1 MEQRPG
7 PDPTVTQ
14 EVSPPDEVTAP
25 EELAL
30 AAGFPA
36 ADREQW
42 RVLVKAVLRRSG
54 STDLHG
60 PVDNALF
67 TAVGG
72 GPETAG
78 IDIAPLYVAEDA
90 GQLPRQ
96 VGVPGLTPFVRGRVA
111 GRDEY
116 IGWDV
121 RARHAHPDIGVTRKA
136 IATDL
141 DNGATSLWLVLGE
154 GAIPVEALRDV
165 LADVILDVAPVVL
178 QAGSQTLPAAEAFMA
193 LAAAGDADSD
203 AVTGNLG
210 VDPFGD
216 AIRTSSAPDLSVA
229 VELARLCHADFPS
242 LRPVMV
248 DGTVFHA
255 AGGGVVEELGCSLAA
270 AVGCLRA
277 LTDGGLEV
285 DSAFAALD
293 FRYSA
298 SADQFLTIAALR
310 AARRLWD
317 RVGEVSGASPAVRG
331 QRQHAVTSS
340 VMMTR
345 RDPWVNMLRTT
356 VACFA
361 AGVGG
366 ADAVTVMPFDSELG
380 LPDAFARRIARNTQ
394 ILLMEEGHL
403 SRVLD
408 PAGGSWYVESLTDH
422 LAAAAWDWFT
432 EIERAGG
439 LASAMSAGLIGDR
452 IASVWAARRDRL
464 AHRTEPITGVSEFPN
479 LAETLPAREPYPDGG
494 HRSQRS
500 ALPVVRAAGD
510 FEELRDRVD
519 AVAASQD
526 SKPAVF
532 LATLGPSAASTA
544 RASFAANLFQA
555 AGLQT
560 PSNGSDGGDDDG
572 GDAAIVA
579 AFSAAGTNV
588 VCLCGTDDMYAQR
601 AGDLTA
607 ALRAAGASQIW
618 LTGAVAPGGFDV
630 NRQEASASER
640 LDRVD
645 GRIFAGCD
653 ALAVLGA
660 VLEKLGIGSDGAVG
674 DDQDGGATP

>member
-1 MEQRPG
+1 
-7 PDPTVTQ
+7 
-14 EVSPPDEVTAP
+14 
-25 EELAL
+25 
-30 AAGFPA
+30 
-36 ADREQW
+36 
-42 RVLVKAVLRRSG
+42 
-54 STDLHG
+54 
-60 PVDNALF
+60 
-67 TAVGG
+67 
-72 GPETAG
+72 
-78 IDIAPLYVAEDA
+78 
-90 GQLPRQ
+90 
-96 VGVPGLTPFVRGRVA
+96 
-111 GRDEY
+111 
-116 IGWDV
+116 
-121 RARHAHPDIGVTRKA
+121 
-136 IATDL
+136 
-141 DNGATSLWLVLGE
+141 
-154 GAIPVEALRDV
+154 
-165 LADVILDVAPVVL
+165 
-178 QAGSQTLPAAEAFMA
+178 
-193 LAAAGDADSD
+193 
-203 AVTGNLG
+203 
-210 VDPFGD
+210 
-216 AIRTSSAPDLSVA
+216 
-229 VELARLCHADFPS
+229 
-242 LRPVMV
+242 
-248 DGTVFHA
+248 
-255 AGGGVVEELGCSLAA
+255 
-270 AVGCLRA
+270 
-277 LTDGGLEV
+277 
-285 DSAFAALD
+285 
-293 FRYSA
+293 
-298 SADQFLTIAALR
+298 TIAALR

-408 PAGGSWYVESLTDH
+408 PAGGSWYVESLTDQ

-479 LAETLPAREPYPDGG
+479 LTETLPAREPYPDGG
-494 HRSQRS
+494 HRSQRA

-510 FEELRDRVD
+510 FEDLRARVD

-532 LATLGPSAASTA
+532 LATLGPIAASTA

-572 GDAAIVA
+572 GDDAALAA
-579 AFSAAGTNV
+579 AFSAAGTPV

-607 ALRAAGASQIW
+607 ALRAAGARQIW
-618 LTGAVAPGGFDV
+618 LTGAVVPGGFDV
-630 NRQEASASER
+630 NRQETSESER

-645 GRIFAGCD
+645 GRVFAGCD

-660 VLEKLGIGSDGAVG
+660 VLDELGIVDDGSG
-674 DDQDGGATP
+674 DL